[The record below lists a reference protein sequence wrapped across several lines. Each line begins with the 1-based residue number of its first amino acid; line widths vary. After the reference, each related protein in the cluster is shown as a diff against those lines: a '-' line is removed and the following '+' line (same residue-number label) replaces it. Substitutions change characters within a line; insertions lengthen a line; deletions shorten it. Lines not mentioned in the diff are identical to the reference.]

1 MYVLDTDVISAVRVP
16 GREPRVEAW
25 LRSVP
30 LVDQYT
36 TALTLAE
43 IEQGVRRKERDDPR
57 QGAILRGWFTDR
69 VLPAFSAA
77 GRVLAF
83 DARAARVYGR
93 YPVPESAPANDA
105 LIAAVAEANG
115 MTVVTRNTSHFAPL
129 GVRCLD
135 PFGPGSV

>member
-1 MYVLDTDVISAVRVP
+1 MYVLDTNVISAVRVP
-16 GREPRVEAW
+16 GREPKVEAW

-36 TALTLAE
+36 TALTLGE

-57 QGAILRGWFTDR
+57 TGAILREWFEAQ
-69 VLPAFSAA
+69 VLPAFSAS

-83 DARAARVYGR
+83 DTRAARIYGR
-93 YPVPESAPANDA
+93 YPVPENAPANDA

-115 MTVVTRNTSHFAPL
+115 MTVVTRNVRHFAPL
-129 GVRCLD
+129 GVRCLN
-135 PFGPGSV
+135 PFDDF

>member
-1 MYVLDTDVISAVRVP
+1 MYVLDTNVISAVRVP
-16 GREPRVEAW
+16 GREPKVEAW

-36 TALTLAE
+36 TALTLGE

-57 QGAILRGWFTDR
+57 TGAILREWFEAQ
-69 VLPAFSAA
+69 VLPAFSTS

-83 DARAARVYGR
+83 DARAARIYGR
-93 YPVPESAPANDA
+93 YPVPENAPANDA

-115 MTVVTRNTSHFAPL
+115 MTVVTRNVRHFAPL
-129 GVRCLD
+129 GVRCLN
-135 PFGPGSV
+135 PFDDF